1 MANDL
6 HDSRWPNG
14 RTPGQFAERH
24 AAGGFNPADMR
35 LKALAAISLSA
46 SNQLDPLLQLALDGL
61 PAMHRNGIFGHTLR
75 GLHSTSGWNTRLE
88 GESIRYAAMVAL
100 GLSRVS
106 DEVQRRVLGFG
117 NAIDLARMTAQRA
130 EASQD
135 IGALAVAAWAT
146 VEVSGDRPSA
156 LFLKLRD
163 YLAADVPIATVAC
176 SWALTAAVA
185 AWGWGPAI
193 EVAHLAR
200 RKLLSGWSGSGI
212 FPHVLPSTSAGW
224 VRGHIGSFAD
234 QVYPIQALARFH
246 VVTNNREAFTI
257 AETCAETICA
267 HQGPQGQWWWHY
279 DARTGQVTE
288 GYPVYSVHQ
297 HAMAPMVLHE
307 LHQAG
312 GKDRLSAIVKGLHWI
327 YVHPE
332 TSAQLIDAE
341 QGVIWRK
348 VARREPG
355 KAVRGAAAM
364 TTAFF
369 PGLRFPRLVNYIFP
383 PIRVDYEC
391 RPYELGWLLYAWL
404 SSDVVTE
411 LALQAGTENN
421 QKAREG

>member
-1 MANDL
+1 
-6 HDSRWPNG
+6 
-14 RTPGQFAERH
+14 
-24 AAGGFNPADMR
+24 MR
-35 LKALAAISLSA
+35 LQALAATSFPDV
-46 SNQLDPLLQLALDGL
+46 NRLDLLLQLALAGL

-75 GLHSTSGWNTRLE
+75 GPHSRSGWDTQLE
-88 GESIRYAAMVAL
+88 GESIRYAAIVAL

-117 NAIDLARMTAQRA
+117 NAADLARMTAKRA
-130 EASQD
+130 EASHD
-135 IGALAVAAWAT
+135 IGALALTAWAT
-146 VEVSGDRPSA
+146 VEVSGERSSDP
-156 LFLKLRD
+156 FLKLRD
-163 YLAADVPIATVAC
+163 YLAADVPIATVDCA
-176 SWALTAAVA
+176 WALTAAVA
-185 AWGWGPAI
+185 AWGWGTAI

-212 FPHVLPSTSAGW
+212 FPHVLPSAAAGRL
-224 VRGHIGSFAD
+224 RGHVGSFAD

-246 VVTNNREAFTI
+246 VVTNNREALTI
-257 AETCAETICA
+257 ADNCAETICA

-312 GKDRLSAIVKGLHWI
+312 GRNRLSAIVKGLSWI
-327 YVHPE
+327 YERPE
-332 TSAQLIDAE
+332 TSAGLIDADR
-341 QGVIWRK
+341 GVIWRK

-355 KAVRGAAAM
+355 KAIRGAAAM
-364 TTAFF
+364 TTAVF
-369 PGLRFPRLVNYIFP
+369 PGLRVPKLVNHIFP
-383 PIRVDYEC
+383 PTRVDYEC

-404 SSDVVTE
+404 SSDVITE

-421 QKAREG
+421 EIAREG